1 VLQGVANFGI
11 GTLVARE
18 FRRAVL
24 AFATLAVLS
33 VPTQSQRAAPP
44 EPQGYRTENYRAATP
59 AGLAGAHT
67 LSTAEAEALWRQRV
81 AVFIDVMPHPPRPQ
95 NLPAGTVW
103 RDKPRF
109 NIPGSIWLP
118 DTGYGE
124 LAAPTEAYLRMGL
137 AAITTNFRMKAL
149 VFYCQRDCWMSWN
162 AAKRAL
168 AWGYGNVFWY
178 AEGTDGWQEKDLPLE
193 RAQPFA
199 RSMIPG
205 LLLLDPISPGAAFA
219 VVVGALRE
227 AFPVSPTLATLWLLS
242 ALALGGV
249 LLFGWQRLVRRI

>member
-1 VLQGVANFGI
+1 MTGEMTRVY
-11 GTLVARE
+11 
-18 FRRAVL
+18 AVVGLILGLTAL
-24 AFATLAVLS
+24 ACGSVRGEEAV
-33 VPTQSQRAAPP
+33 P
-44 EPQGYRTENYRAATP
+44 EPSGYRTHDYRAPTP
-59 AGLAGAHT
+59 ARLAGARVIT
-67 LSTAEAEALWRQRV
+67 TAQADALWQDKAAIFV
-81 AVFIDVMPHPPRPQ
+81 DVMPRAPRPP
-95 NLPAGTVW
+95 NLPPGTVW
-103 RDKPRF
+103 RDKPRL

-149 VFYCQRDCWMSWN
+149 V
-162 AAKRAL
+162 
-168 AWGYGNVFWY
+168 WGYGNVFWY

-205 LLLLDPISPGAAFA
+205 LLLLDPISPGAALA
-219 VVVGALRE
+219 VVAGALRE

-249 LLFGWQRLVRRI
+249 LLFGW

>member
-1 VLQGVANFGI
+1 MMPRGRGRTGLVPRTRSSRTHAAGPIANFGFKRGTRSIRLLVSFRFRSSHESVLQGVANFGI

-33 VPTQSQRAAPP
+33 VPTQTQRAAPP

-118 DTGYGE
+118 DTGY
-124 LAAPTEAYLRMGL
+124 
-137 AAITTNFRMKAL
+137 
-149 VFYCQRDCWMSWN
+149 
-162 AAKRAL
+162 
-168 AWGYGNVFWY
+168 
-178 AEGTDGWQEKDLPLE
+178 
-193 RAQPFA
+193 
-199 RSMIPG
+199 
-205 LLLLDPISPGAAFA
+205 
-219 VVVGALRE
+219 
-227 AFPVSPTLATLWLLS
+227 
-242 ALALGGV
+242 
-249 LLFGWQRLVRRI
+249 